1 MSAANRNNMTSAA
14 HNNGFL
20 VDASENELVV
30 GEWREL
36 GDMVALFEEN
46 HFNYPKGTTLDYSCR
61 KGEHQTS
68 LCQTMC
74 SHKRLE
80 HHHSDKG

>member
-20 VDASENELVV
+20 VDALENELAV

-46 HFNYPKGTTLDYSCR
+46 HFNYQREPRSITAVEKENTKRRSARQCVA
-61 KGEHQTS
+61 TS
-68 LCQTMC
+68 
-74 SHKRLE
+74 
-80 HHHSDKG
+80 G